1 MNLEELDSREPDRVI
16 DLDLRRVMKQSLW
29 LTGGGAAVLYLVS
42 FLIRGE
48 ISLSVSFGGFM
59 LGLLLF
65 TVGYVVLIVLHE
77 ACHLLGFRIFGGV
90 PFRKMAYGVNLEMGI
105 AYATTEIPLRNKPMR
120 DALLLPLWLTG
131 ILPGIIGIWLDSHLL
146 ILLSAFLIGGAAG
159 DLEMNRQLRKLP
171 DNWLIRDD
179 PEKPKLYA
187 YDPQEK
193 EATPD
198 EPGGTEDGPHENGT
212 THES

>member
-1 MNLEELDSREPDRVI
+1 MEINNLAAQEPDRVI
-16 DLDLRRVMKQSLW
+16 EVDLQRVMRQSLW
-29 LTGGGAAVLYLVS
+29 LTGGSAAVLYLAS
-42 FLIRGE
+42 FVIRRE
-48 ISLSVSFGGFM
+48 FSLSFSFGGFL

-65 TVGYVVLIVLHE
+65 AVGYAVLIVLHE

-105 AYATTEIPLRNKPMR
+105 AYATTEIPLRNRPMR
-120 DALLLPLWLTG
+120 RALLLPLWLTG
-131 ILPGIIGIWLDSHLL
+131 VLPGIIGIWLDSQLL

-159 DLEMNRQLRKLP
+159 DLEMNRQLKKLP

-187 YDPQEK
+187 YNPK
-193 EATPD
+193 GKAATQ
-198 EPGGTEDGPHENGT
+198 EDGTDSEN
-212 THES
+212 